1 MELSVYYVR
10 GEFFVIYCNAC
21 VCELNSLYI
30 NVVSRVGYLY
40 LENKSIIQKQ
50 WGDRSDKD
58 SARGWWGMIRIIVIL
73 YQWGTIGAISKAL
86 AIVTATSRPNA
97 IVSSIHPTLQYE
109 TRSPWA
115 CVPQKRVVVTE
126 SVQASAIIISMQLRN
141 CSESAQRR
149 YLMKY

>member
-1 MELSVYYVR
+1 MPSTFISIIQQKTSTKINRGVDIVSIYNSIITTRWNVKSLGKKRRTREAEQVCRIMELSVYYVR

-58 SARGWWGMIRIIVIL
+58 SARGWWGMIRIIVHL
-73 YQWGTIGAISKAL
+73 VSMGNYWRYQQDFGNS
-86 AIVTATSRPNA
+86 
-97 IVSSIHPTLQYE
+97 Y
-109 TRSPWA
+109 
-115 CVPQKRVVVTE
+115 
-126 SVQASAIIISMQLRN
+126 RN
-141 CSESAQRR
+141 E
-149 YLMKY
+149 